1 MNGGARES
9 QAQPGWAW
17 CFNSLASRDQCDQ
30 PRSARGS
37 RMSDSSATAL
47 SDESADD
54 DIAPLPD
61 VSAED
66 DAALDDVELSEE
78 VAELVE
84 LESLGSVPAP
94 PGRAVSV
101 AASEDG
107 LVAAGRSR
115 SSSVVVVCAKAIV
128 PTSAAAAPIAVKGFN
143 IVISNSLGLKWPV

>member
-1 MNGGARES
+1 
-9 QAQPGWAW
+9 
-17 CFNSLASRDQCDQ
+17 
-30 PRSARGS
+30 
-37 RMSDSSATAL
+37 MSDSSATAL